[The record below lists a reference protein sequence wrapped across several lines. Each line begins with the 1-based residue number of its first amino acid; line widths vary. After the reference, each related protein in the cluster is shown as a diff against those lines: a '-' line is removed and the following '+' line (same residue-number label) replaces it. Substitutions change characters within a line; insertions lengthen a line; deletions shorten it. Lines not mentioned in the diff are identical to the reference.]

1 MIVLSDTW
9 TQNVECFCLVQTL
22 LHRHFLGYLLAGC
35 ILSFQLE
42 VLHTWLRWLL
52 NMNMRAHKINEAAQS
67 FLHHVSRLLEQIPHR
82 MVFDFRRTIR
92 KWRNL
97 LVSATKWILLSILLS
112 LIAFPTHSEQGKAGE
127 NTFLTRLACRSL
139 VCTLRRR

>member
-1 MIVLSDTW
+1 MIVLSDAW
-9 TQNVECFCLVQTL
+9 TQNVECFCLVQSL

-42 VLHTWLRWLL
+42 AFTRLRWLL
-52 NMNMRAHKINEAAQS
+52 NMNMRANKINEAAQS
-67 FLHHVSRLLEQIPHR
+67 FLHHISRLLEQIPHR

-97 LVSATKWILLSILLS
+97 LVSATKWILLSILLGF
-112 LIAFPTHSEQGKAGE
+112 IAIPTHSKQGKAG
-127 NTFLTRLACRSL
+127 
-139 VCTLRRR
+139 